1 MSDIDLETA
10 TLKITLGDIIQQ
22 FTEEDLQ
29 KEMPVFMQDID
40 ADTKEFIDT
49 YQLYLSEGNFL
60 EAESYRNSHPELETR
75 IWDSFKANAFM
86 AYAAFVYL
94 YAKDKKQQCILSEII
109 PPSGNGE
116 DIIGQVEGDIWFRI
130 DGIKDGVI
138 NTTPFRKLENGTYQE
153 FAVAPKLEFSTEDD
167 IIEICDSNI
176 KELSRPEAL
185 INNENLKIYNQ
196 KIYNIFFD
204 YMKQKFEEIEKDIQD
219 LNSDLGNGREV
230 IINSLTSKGFKNL
243 TNDSTFDQIANA
255 IDAQKFVLIGKST
268 EILNNNSTIT
278 GGWSI

>member
-29 KEMPVFMQDID
+29 KEMPVFMQDIN
-40 ADTKEFIDT
+40 ADTKEFIDI

-94 YAKDKKQQCILSEII
+94 YAKDKKQQCILSEIV

-138 NTTPFRKLENGTYQE
+138 NTTPFRKLEDGTYQE
-153 FAVAPKLEFSTEDD
+153 FAVAPKLEFSTESD
-167 IIEICDSNI
+167 IEEICNDSI
-176 KELSRPEAL
+176 EELLHPEAL

-196 KIYNIFFD
+196 KIQNKFLNITNE
-204 YMKQKFEEIEKDIQD
+204 KIEEVTNKLQDVSSDIN
-219 LNSDLGNGREV
+219 LKLGDQVTFALSGTTLR
-230 IINSLTSKGFKNL
+230 ITSK
-243 TNDSTFDQIANA
+243 
-255 IDAQKFVLIGKST
+255 
-268 EILNNNSTIT
+268 
-278 GGWSI
+278 